1 MSIEPD
7 SNIPKDSFLT
17 PQKLDA
23 LRDMLSNHKPVKIKP
38 VNVELRQQLAAMRLN
53 YEKSSKQRN
62 DLSLEIKSEPVE
74 NKSALPAPA
83 MTAPTIQPGK
93 VFFVIRGVVFILNT
107 KVNS

>member
-7 SNIPKDSFLT
+7 TNKDSFLT

-53 YEKSSKQRN
+53 YETNTKERAHLSS
-62 DLSLEIKSEPVE
+62 EVKSEPVQDDE
-74 NKSALPAPA
+74 PT
-83 MTAPTIQPGK
+83 MTAQQQQPGK
-93 VFFVIRGVVFILNT
+93 
-107 KVNS
+107 